1 MSGLS
6 HKAID
11 MRELSLRP
19 ARKRGQSLAEM
30 AVVIPVLVFLLMGG
44 FDASVMISD
53 KITAGYAVRQG
64 ARLAAE
70 IGGSQTTGFTTA
82 QVDNQIVRNVLAVAK
97 GLTAAT
103 PTEIDIYAPS
113 RADGSYTAGD
123 PIDQYFIS
131 AGGGISQGTQTFP
144 IQNRNQIPPTE
155 TSIGVRLVWNYSP
168 PAGIFPKNMQ
178 IVDYAVMKAAP
189 VLL

>member
-6 HKAID
+6 HKATD
-11 MRELSLRP
+11 MRGLSLRP
-19 ARKRGQSLAEM
+19 AGKRGQALAEI
-30 AVVIPVLVFLLMGG
+30 AVFIPVLVFLMMGG

-70 IGGSQTTGFTTA
+70 IGGSQTTSATTSA
-82 QVDNQIVRNVLAVAK
+82 VDNQIVRNVLAVAK

-113 RADGSYTAGD
+113 RADGSYTARD
-123 PIDQYFIS
+123 PIDQHLIT
-131 AGGGISQGTQTFP
+131 AGGRIS
-144 IQNRNQIPPTE
+144 
-155 TSIGVRLVWNYSP
+155 
-168 PAGIFPKNMQ
+168 
-178 IVDYAVMKAAP
+178 
-189 VLL
+189 